1 METAKVE
8 TNLINV
14 IFKPEEKNYTYK
26 HNNFDQPNDQ
36 NQNPAPNMSTNPH
49 QDHQRPLST
58 NTTNASE
65 VDPNDNLKTGI
76 NTLDGTILLLKKE
89 YKN

>member
-1 METAKVE
+1 MLDGNCKSLNTFNKC
-8 TNLINV
+8 
-14 IFKPEEKNYTYK
+14 IFFQTEEKNYTYK

-65 VDPNDNLKTGI
+65 VDPNDNLKTGKVP
-76 NTLDGTILLLKKE
+76 TGTILFC
-89 YKN
+89 